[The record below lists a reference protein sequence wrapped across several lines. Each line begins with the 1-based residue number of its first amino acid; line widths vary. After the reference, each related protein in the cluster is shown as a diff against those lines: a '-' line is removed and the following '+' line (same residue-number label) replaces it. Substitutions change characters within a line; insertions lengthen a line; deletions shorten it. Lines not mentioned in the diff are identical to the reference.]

1 MVGEVVVR
9 RRRVVVMMGSMK
21 VGAMA
26 ARMAQ

>member
-9 RRRVVVMMGSMK
+9 SRRVVVMMGSMK

-26 ARMAQ
+26 AMMG